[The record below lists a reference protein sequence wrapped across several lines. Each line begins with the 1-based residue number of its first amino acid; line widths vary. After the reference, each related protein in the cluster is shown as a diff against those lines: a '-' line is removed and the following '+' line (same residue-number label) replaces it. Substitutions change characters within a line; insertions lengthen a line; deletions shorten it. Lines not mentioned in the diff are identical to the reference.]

1 MTPIPVETI
10 VRLKIRRVNQQEIQ
24 YTMVRIIEHI
34 KIAKATDTVMYVGL
48 PISIIPTKQEE
59 INFFKNHVIREFGDI
74 SEKELIENY
83 PEYMI

>member
-1 MTPIPVETI
+1 MIPIPIETI

-24 YTMVRIIEHI
+24 YTIVRIIEHI
-34 KIAKATDTVMYVGL
+34 KIDKSTNSVMYVGE

-74 SEKELIENY
+74 TEKELIEKY